1 MKKEIDAR
9 GLPCPEPVVLTK
21 KALEQYPEFTVI
33 VNEKESEENVRRFA
47 ESMGCR
53 ISFNRKGAD
62 LYLTIIRQEEPKQA
76 DTSGCHSTEPVSGPV
91 VAVIASDTMGSGNDE
106 LGAVLMKSFIHT
118 LTDLSKPPTTLIFF
132 NTGVKLTVSGSEV
145 LDDLEDLSKKGVTIL
160 VCGTCLGY
168 FEIKDKLAV
177 GRVSNMY
184 EIAES
189 MLKAGKIIRI

>member
-1 MKKEIDAR
+1 MIKEIDAR

-21 KALEQYPEFTVI
+21 NALDQYSEITVI
-33 VNEKESEENVRRFA
+33 VNEKESGENVRRFA

-53 ISFNRKGAD
+53 VTLGREGPDFH
-62 LYLTIIRQEEPKQA
+62 LTITRPDKPDQAGTKACLAAEPL
-76 DTSGCHSTEPVSGPV
+76 SGPV
-91 VAVIASDTMGSGNDE
+91 VAAIGSNTFGSGNDE

-118 LTDLSKPPTTLIFF
+118 LTDISSRPDTLIFF

-145 LDDLEDLSKKGVTIL
+145 LDDLEELSNKGVSIL

-168 FEIKDKLAV
+168 FEIKDQLTV

-189 MLKAGKIIRI
+189 MLAAGKIIRI